1 MKKLLLLASIVL
13 FSNLLYSQTIDTS
26 EIILDTTQFSE
37 ITETIEDIDD
47 TTEIYQYRIT
57 LNQSYDGFNETFL
70 VQSMTDFFETKVEY
84 SRDLNQFI
92 LISTKDVDQ
101 SNFARNFH
109 QEIVKYKKI
118 QLKANIN

>member
-1 MKKLLLLASIVL
+1 MEKLLLLLSIVL
-13 FSNLLYSQTIDTS
+13 FSNLLYSQTNDTS

-37 ITETIEDIDD
+37 IIETIQDVDGV
-47 TTEIYQYRIT
+47 TEIYQYRIT
-57 LNQSYDGFNETFL
+57 LNQTYDGFNETFL
-70 VQSMTDFFETKVEY
+70 IQSMTDFFETKVEY

>member
-1 MKKLLLLASIVL
+1 MKKLLLLSSIVL

-26 EIILDTTQFSE
+26 EIILDTTQFYL

>member
-1 MKKLLLLASIVL
+1 MKKLLLLSSIVL

-26 EIILDTTQFSE
+26 EIILDTTQFYV
-37 ITETIEDIDD
+37 ITETIEDFDGE
-47 TTEIYQYRIT
+47 TEIYQYRIT
-57 LNQSYDGFNETFL
+57 LNQTYDGFNETFL